1 MIVYLNGKEHETAEG
16 TLHIGDLMVEL
27 DLSGQPVLVEH
38 NGNALFPRDFES
50 TKLAANDKIELIRV
64 VAGG

>member
-1 MIVYLNGKEHETAEG
+1 MTIHLNGKEHDTADG
-16 TLHIGDLMVEL
+16 TSHIGDLLDEL
-27 DLSGQPVLVEH
+27 KLSGQPVLVEH

-50 TKLAANDKIELIRV
+50 ILLKPNDKIELIRV